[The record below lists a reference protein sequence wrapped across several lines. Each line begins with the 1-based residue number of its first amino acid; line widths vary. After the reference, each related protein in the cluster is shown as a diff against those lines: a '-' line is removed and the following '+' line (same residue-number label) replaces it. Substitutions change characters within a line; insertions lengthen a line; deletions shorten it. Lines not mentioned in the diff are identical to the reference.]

1 MSNNDVSQ
9 TKQTGEPQAE
19 VKHAHWPV
27 IRHQNELL
35 QIAQT
40 QLNGGRVYALQ
51 GKKIGEILN
60 TLGVI
65 DTQTLHAVEQHHN
78 TKKAR
83 SKPIGELLI
92 HMGFIDAEELT
103 RALCVQS
110 GILMVALPLI
120 QVPRDLLSLIPIQQA
135 KIKKTIPVG
144 TYNKSLYLAVS
155 NPATFADTQH
165 FAILTKLN
173 IKLVY
178 APPHEIQFFL
188 DSTWSELISDMW
200 TG

>member
-1 MSNNDVSQ
+1 MNNNDVNR
-9 TKQTGEPQAE
+9 TTQTGESQAE

-35 QIAQT
+35 QIAQV

-65 DTQTLHAVEQHHN
+65 DSQTLHAVEQHHD
-78 TKKAR
+78 TKKAK

-103 RALCVQS
+103 RTLCVQS
-110 GILMVALPLI
+110 GILMVALPFI
-120 QVPRDLLSLIPIQQA
+120 QVPRDLLNLIPIEQA
-135 KIKKTIPVG
+135 KIKKAIPVG
-144 TYNKSLYLAVS
+144 AYNKSLYLAVS
-155 NPATFADTQH
+155 APTTFADKQH
-165 FAILTKLN
+165 FSILTKLN

-178 APPHEIQFFL
+178 APQHEIQFFL

>member
-1 MSNNDVSQ
+1 MSNNVNQ
-9 TKQTGEPQAE
+9 TTQTGEPQAE

-35 QIAQT
+35 QIAQV
-40 QLNGGRVYALQ
+40 QLNGSRVYALQ
-51 GKKIGEILN
+51 GEKIGEILN
-60 TLGVI
+60 TLGAI
-65 DTQTLHAVEQHHN
+65 DSQTLHAVEQHHS
-78 TKKAR
+78 TKKIR

-110 GILMVALPLI
+110 GILMVALPFI
-120 QVPRDLLSLIPIQQA
+120 QVPRDLLSLVPIEQA
-135 KIKKTIPVG
+135 KIKKAIPVG
-144 TYNKSLYLAVS
+144 TFNKSLYLAVS
-155 NPATFADTQH
+155 EPATFADKQH

-178 APPHEIQFFL
+178 APQHEIQFFL
-188 DSTWSELISDMW
+188 DNTWSELISDMW